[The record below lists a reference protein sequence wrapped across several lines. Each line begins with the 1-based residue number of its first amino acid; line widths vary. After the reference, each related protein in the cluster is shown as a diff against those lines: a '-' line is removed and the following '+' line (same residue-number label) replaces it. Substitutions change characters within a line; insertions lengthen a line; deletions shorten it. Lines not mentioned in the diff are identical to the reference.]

1 MIDKSVLL
9 LNLPFFDR
17 NYLVHKE
24 MQSGIGYKII
34 RAGDLTKKRKVLP
47 ICDLLYSAAIL
58 KKNKVNFYLDDDQ
71 FYDSNDFDSYFSRL
85 SKNSVSG

>member
-1 MIDKSVLL
+1 MLL
-9 LNLPFFDR
+9 LYLPFFDR

-47 ICDLLYSAAIL
+47 ICDLLYSGAIL
-58 KKNKVNFYLDDDQ
+58 KKK
-71 FYDSNDFDSYFSRL
+71 
-85 SKNSVSG
+85 